1 MRCRCDGHWIRTNRG
16 RTGQSRTGRKENR
29 QDLREGEDRRVG
41 RAWAFKLGRHSDN
54 KSTTASSAATIPLQ
68 AAQHTRRIHRLS
80 QPFHACGGSALV
92 LPSLDAIPIINKAN
106 WDGRRLANRR
116 RRMRCPQITG
126 PCANA
131 IAKACAKSCG
141 HQRPSHLAVPLPEAS
156 SRPVPAGPR
165 RAEPWLAIQPPRRQ
179 GRAAPDLLQNRQPA
193 TWLDM
198 AGLVQVH
205 PAQTARHYRRSCRR
219 TCNMPFVRRP
229 RACDEGMKSLTARL
243 RHSHDRPKI
252 VAAVLYVSQR
262 GAKRA
267 CFASPAISESLQPAR
282 SSSSLLS

>member
-16 RTGQSRTGRKENR
+16 RTGESRTGRKEIR

-54 KSTTASSAATIPLQ
+54 KSTTGSSASTIHLQ
-68 AAQHTRRIHRLS
+68 AAQRTKRIHRLS

-92 LPSLDAIPIINKAN
+92 LPSLDAIPNRNKAN
-106 WDGRRLANRR
+106 WDGRLPANRL

-131 IAKACAKSCG
+131 IAKACAQSCG
-141 HQRPSHLAVPLPEAS
+141 HQRPSHLAVPLPETS

-198 AGLVQVH
+198 AGLVKVPTQRKRRDI
-205 PAQTARHYRRSCRR
+205 TAEAGR
-219 TCNMPFVRRP
+219 TCNMPFVRWP
-229 RACDEGMKSLTARL
+229 RATKA
-243 RHSHDRPKI
+243 
-252 VAAVLYVSQR
+252 
-262 GAKRA
+262 
-267 CFASPAISESLQPAR
+267 
-282 SSSSLLS
+282 